1 MSDTE
6 HESNGQSTVEQVQ
19 EKVQEKVQEVSE
31 QARQA
36 AVPLQERIRE
46 ELSTRSSQLSDQ
58 ASALGE
64 ALRTTSN
71 DLHGKGQSEVA
82 RIPEQAADVVERCSR
97 YLQQADGDRILR
109 DLEDL
114 GRQRPWAVVAGA
126 ATAGFLASRF
136 LKASSSRRYQSGNV
150 ASQPTGRSESPT
162 RTAMQTVGA
171 PAPLAVQTRSYVPP
185 TGGAGDEAP

>member
-6 HESNGQSTVEQVQ
+6 HESNGQSTVEQ
-19 EKVQEKVQEVSE
+19 VQEKVQEVSE

-64 ALRTTSN
+64 ALRTTSD

-109 DLEDL
+109 DLEDF

-136 LKASSSRRYQSGNV
+136 LKASSSRRYQRGDV
-150 ASQPTGRSESPT
+150 ASQPTGQSASPT

-171 PAPLAVQTRSYVPP
+171 PTPLAVQTRSYAPP
-185 TGGAGDEAP
+185 PVDPGAEAP